1 MDSLG
6 SIWAFIGEDMHYIS
20 RDEST
25 QVKLD
30 SILYGSVAIACRPQ
44 MGFFKLG
51 GKFQAKC

>member
-1 MDSLG
+1 
-6 SIWAFIGEDMHYIS
+6 MHYIS